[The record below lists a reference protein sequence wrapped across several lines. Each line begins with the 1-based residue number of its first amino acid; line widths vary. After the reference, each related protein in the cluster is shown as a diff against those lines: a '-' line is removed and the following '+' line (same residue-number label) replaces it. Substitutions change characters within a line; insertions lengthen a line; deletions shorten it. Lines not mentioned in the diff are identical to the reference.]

1 MTHPHSV
8 SRLRSFV
15 CVLFAALS
23 LVPAAI
29 GQSLPYLFESAA
41 GSGPPTKI
49 VWQTEPGVRYDL
61 WQSDDLSGWSQ
72 VTGYPATATGLAME
86 HAFTPG
92 PQGFFKIV
100 PIDEQSPGVGT
111 SYPGDGAFG
120 VGRFAKISISLA
132 DATGID
138 PASIRLTV
146 GTRGTYSVGAPELSY
161 SGGILTFDGGGD
173 TALGAYGETVAISLT
188 VADMLGNSGV
198 YQWTF
203 QLEVQPQLAAS
214 LFVFG
219 SPAALRAGQQVGA
232 IPTRALIP
240 GPIRMDGPTDPWTI
254 QTVAADRIV
263 LAYTADTA
271 PVFAVGTY
279 LCNRTPATL
288 AEIFYRKVTSVSD
301 DAPNKKLT
309 LFTQDVG
316 LQEIIT
322 DGAFSTA
329 DDGLVFEVGGD
340 GTIVRAIAGA
350 ADVSL
355 GDLGYS
361 LDGTTF
367 ALERQDG
374 LDLLSVEFE
383 QLHWW
388 LRNSRFHASIDLGWT
403 DGLRRMEGVFSGDLD
418 SAMIFNADVA
428 LLGQALEDEI
438 FDLPAASEPSLLV
451 PLGPFAFAQVK
462 LDLKLRAEASA
473 AALLSF
479 RAGYKQHGRIGGLGC
494 RYDKPDFTW
503 INDVT
508 FSPTE
513 VEPLST
519 QISGNLSLKLK
530 LEPSV
535 SFLVYGLAGAELAL
549 EPSGGVV
556 FETDPQNVLTG
567 RLEAGV
573 DVKLTP
579 GGPALE
585 WIRPQPSLSR
595 TLWETRWPLF
605 SNQPVAVAPVIVTQ
619 PRDVVANI
627 GGSARF
633 SCAVNRTDGATWQ
646 WEHNGV
652 ALPGQTKSY
661 LDLTNV
667 TTGHAGGYAVRIKA
681 GGTSLQSATATLTVL
696 NNLADEAEWFQYP
709 IGDRQWK
716 AEFPDYPAVSE
727 RNTLY
732 PDNPALDQ
740 STRTGKGAASGWY
753 NFQDTGSYLPAMG
766 GLHGGEDWH
775 KAGVDTGE
783 PVYPVAKGTVVK
795 ISQASTSSIL
805 SWGWTVVVEHR
816 LAAAL
821 RKAGDADT
829 YYSIYTHISPHANG
843 SLLESSA
850 DKALFAYQ
858 VGDSVSMNHPLG
870 SIGAIEAQNTSPHL
884 HLEIR
889 KKVREINNG
898 ASLYLAHSPGGY
910 ASVSGGAA
918 AAFANMQSEGIV
930 DPSDFIDDHGAVTH
944 NPVSDSFAYIP
955 AGSFEMGQTGIVTPV
970 HSVYVSAFYMG
981 RTKVTWLDWRTVRD
995 WARASGRG
1003 YTDLWDG
1010 SGKADN
1016 HPVQSISWY
1025 QMVRWCNAKS
1035 EMAGLTPCYTLAE
1048 SVYRTT
1054 DNSAVVCNWT
1064 ANGYRLPT
1072 EAEWE
1077 KAARGG
1083 VSGALF
1089 PWGTN
1094 TISHSQ
1100 ANYCVYS
1107 VNGTTNYFSYDV
1119 TPRPG
1124 YTTNWYY
1131 HPTYAVNGEPYTSPV
1146 GSFAKNGYG
1155 LYDMAGNVWERCWD
1169 RYGTYPSTSQTD
1181 PCGATSGSDR
1191 VLRCGGCYSVA
1202 ENCLV
1207 ACRNCGNPTYGNSDG
1222 GFRVARGS
1230 VPSGGGSNWTVSFD
1244 SNGGSVVASQT
1255 VVDGGMATEPTNPT
1269 KLGHTFIEWC
1279 SDVELTSPFNFNTP
1293 IVADTVLHARW
1304 VLNSYTLTYTAG
1316 FGGSIS
1322 GTTPQTVYC
1331 GNSGTE
1337 VAAVPGPGYRFVKWS
1352 DNSTANPRTDVD
1364 VFSNITVTAIFE

>member
-1 MTHPHSV
+1 MTRHHAA
-8 SRLRSFV
+8 SRLLRLS
-15 CVLFAALS
+15 CALFAAWS
-23 LVPAAI
+23 LLPASAS

-41 GSGPPTKI
+41 GSGPPNKI

-61 WQSDDLSGWSQ
+61 WKSDNLADWSR
-72 VTGYPATATGLAME
+72 VTGYPVAAAGLAME

-92 PQGFFKIV
+92 PRGFFKIL
-100 PIDEQSPGVGT
+100 PIDEQAPVVVTRSPGA
-111 SYPGDGAFG
+111 GAFG
-120 VGRFAKISISLA
+120 VGRFAKLSISLA

-138 PASIRLTV
+138 PASILLTV
-146 GTRGTYSVGAPELSY
+146 GARGTYSVGALELSY

-173 TALGAYGETVAISLT
+173 TALGAYGETVAMSLT
-188 VADMLGNSGV
+188 VADTLGNSGV
-198 YQWTF
+198 HQWTF

-219 SPAALRAGQQVGA
+219 SPEALRAGQEVGA
-232 IPTRALIP
+232 IPTRALIQ

-263 LAYTADTA
+263 LAYTGATA

-322 DGAFSTA
+322 DGAFSTTV
-329 DDGLVFEVGGD
+329 DGLVFEVGGD

-367 ALERQDG
+367 TLERQDG

-388 LRNSRFHASIDLGWT
+388 LRNSRFRASIDLGLV

-438 FDLPAASEPSLLV
+438 FDLPAVSEPSLLV
-451 PLGPFAFAQVK
+451 PLGPFAFARVK

-473 AALLSF
+473 AALLNF
-479 RAGYKQHGRIGGLGC
+479 RAGYRQYGRIGGLGC

-508 FSPTE
+508 FSPTQ
-513 VEPLST
+513 VEPLT
-519 QISGNLSLKLK
+519 TGISGSLSLKLK
-530 LEPSV
+530 LVPSV

-556 FETDPQNVLTG
+556 FETDTQSILTG

-573 DVKLTP
+573 DLKLTP

-595 TLWETRWPLF
+595 TLWETQWPLF
-605 SNQPVAVAPVIVTQ
+605 SNQPPPAAPVIVTQ
-619 PRDVVANI
+619 PQDAVANI

-633 SCAVNRTDGATWQ
+633 SCAVSSGAVVTWQ

-652 ALPGQTKSY
+652 AMPGQTKSY

-667 TTGHAGGYAVRIKA
+667 SAGHAGGYAVRIKA

-732 PDNPALDQ
+732 PANPGGDTSARAD
-740 STRTGKGAASGWY
+740 KAASSGWY
-753 NFQDTGSYLPAMG
+753 NFQDTGSYYPAMG
-766 GLHGGEDWH
+766 GIHGGEDWH

-816 LAAAL
+816 LAASL
-821 RKAGDADT
+821 RKTGDADT

-843 SLLESSA
+843 SLIESSA
-850 DKALFAYQ
+850 DKSQFAYQ
-858 VGDSVSMNHPLG
+858 VGDSVSMNHPIG
-870 SIGAIEAQNTSPHL
+870 SIGAIEAQNTGPHL

-889 KKVREINNG
+889 KKVREING
-898 ASLYLAHSPGGY
+898 GSSLYLAHSPGGY
-910 ASVSGGAA
+910 ASVASGVAT
-918 AAFANMQSEGIV
+918 AFANMQSEGIV
-930 DPSDFIDDHGAVTH
+930 DPSDFIDDHGAVAN
-944 NPVSDSFAYIP
+944 NPVSDSFALIP
-955 AGSFEMGQTGIVTPV
+955 AGSFEMGQTGIATPV
-970 HSVYVSAFYMG
+970 HSVYVSGFSMG
-981 RTKVTWLDWRTVRD
+981 RTEVTWLDWRTVRD

-1003 YTDLWDG
+1003 YTDLVDG

-1025 QMVRWCNAKS
+1025 QMVKWCNAKS
-1035 EMAGLTPCYTLAE
+1035 EMAGLTPCYTLNGA
-1048 SVYRTT
+1048 VYRTT
-1054 DNSAVVCNWT
+1054 DNSTVVCNWA

-1094 TISHSQ
+1094 TITHSQ
-1100 ANYCVYS
+1100 ANYYVYS
-1107 VNGTTNYFSYDV
+1107 SNGTTNSYSYDV
-1119 TPRPG
+1119 SPTRG
-1124 YTTNWYY
+1124 Y
-1131 HPTYAVNGEPYTSPV
+1131 HPTWSNNDDGNYPYTSPV
-1146 GSFAKNGYG
+1146 GSFSPNGYG
-1155 LYDMAGNVWERCWD
+1155 LYDMAGNVWEWCWD
-1169 RYGTYPSTSQTD
+1169 LWGSYPSTPQTD
-1181 PCGATSGSDR
+1181 PRGAALLGSSR
-1191 VLRCGGCYSVA
+1191 VIRGGSWDYSAFSTRCAKRGSLGPVYAYS
-1202 ENCLV
+1202 
-1207 ACRNCGNPTYGNSDG
+1207 YD
-1222 GFRVARGS
+1222 GFRLARGQ
-1230 VPSGGGSNWTVSFD
+1230 P
-1244 SNGGSVVASQT
+1244 
-1255 VVDGGMATEPTNPT
+1255 
-1269 KLGHTFIEWC
+1269 
-1279 SDVELTSPFNFNTP
+1279 
-1293 IVADTVLHARW
+1293 
-1304 VLNSYTLTYTAG
+1304 
-1316 FGGSIS
+1316 
-1322 GTTPQTVYC
+1322 
-1331 GNSGTE
+1331 
-1337 VAAVPGPGYRFVKWS
+1337 
-1352 DNSTANPRTDVD
+1352 
-1364 VFSNITVTAIFE
+1364 